1 MGGTW
6 CCLELRLDCFPQHAV
21 TSRGCCV
28 PHVSMFMLDV
38 WGRVFLFSDFFFLNL
53 FLRMELKNTETIK
66 VTSGQHV

>member
-1 MGGTW
+1 M
-6 CCLELRLDCFPQHAV
+6 
-21 TSRGCCV
+21 